1 MNNLKYIY
9 PIYILYFFGVLALT
23 TTILSFIYLFHV
35 KSLLGEQIVPS
46 SDEDQTAKL
55 YLCSKYLET
64 FTHVKDRE
72 NFVELSIDLLVGM
85 IDLLLTDIEVYLINL
100 CFSTI
105 L

>member
-1 MNNLKYIY
+1 MN
-9 PIYILYFFGVLALT
+9 
-23 TTILSFIYLFHV
+23 
-35 KSLLGEQIVPS
+35 SLLGEQIVPS
-46 SDEDQTAKL
+46 SEEDQKAKL

-100 CFSTI
+100 RFSTI